1 MSEWTYIYK
10 DKTGYYV
17 EGVRKR
23 KPPEYAARVPIGFMG
38 FAKITDKTVTL
49 YNKDWTV
56 CKVIK
61 RTATK

>member
-1 MSEWTYIYK
+1 MSNWTYVCK

-23 KPPEYAARVPIGFMG
+23 KPPKYAARVPNGFMG
-38 FAKITDKTVTL
+38 FAEIANKTVTL

-56 CKVIK
+56 RKVIK
-61 RTATK
+61 RTTT